1 MKQEQKMNE
10 KVTEFPNSTDAELN
24 QESQE
29 PQESQE
35 SEESQDA
42 KEVLDESSRRIAYSF
57 DHEKYEL
64 ERKERSKRMYI
75 MLTFF
80 SAFSIFMFAAF
91 VNKEA
96 FILDAET
103 AVIINQAINA
113 VVLLVIPFLLGSVGG
128 LTRILMSDVV
138 VDHRGTLVVSS
149 GLMAMFSWIGIK
161 SGVLLAIVAPH
172 LEKQGVVANVEG
184 TTSSGFY
191 TMALV
196 AIAVGMFST
205 NLYLFINSRVEQ
217 LAFRAN
223 NGGN

>member
-1 MKQEQKMNE
+1 MSE
-10 KVTEFPNSTDAELN
+10 KVAEFPNSTEAELE
-24 QESQE
+24 QETE
-29 PQESQE
+29 V
-35 SEESQDA
+35 
-42 KEVLDESSRRIAYSF
+42 KEQKELRDEVSYSF
-57 DHEKYEL
+57 NREKYEL
-64 ERKERSKRMYI
+64 EKQESRKRMHT

-96 FILDAET
+96 FVLDAET
-103 AVIINQAINA
+103 SVIINQAINA
-113 VVLLVIPFLLGSVGG
+113 VVLLVIPFMLGSVGG
-128 LTRILMSDVV
+128 LTRILMSDVA

-161 SGVLLAIVAPH
+161 SGVLLAIVVPH
-172 LEKQGVVANVEG
+172 LEKQGVVANVEE

-217 LAFRAN
+217 LVAKAQQN
-223 NGGN
+223 SGNQP

>member
-1 MKQEQKMNE
+1 MKQDQKMSE
-10 KVTEFPNSTDAELN
+10 KVTEFPNST
-24 QESQE
+24 ESGLE
-29 PQESQE
+29 QESQE
-35 SEESQDA
+35 SQEVIGEEKRQIS
-42 KEVLDESSRRIAYSF
+42 YSF
-57 DHEKYEL
+57 DRERYEL
-64 ERKERSKRMYI
+64 EKKESRKRMYI
-75 MLTFF
+75 ILTFF
-80 SAFSIFMFAAF
+80 FALSIFMFAAI

-103 AVIINQAINA
+103 SVIINQAINA

-172 LEKQGVVANVEG
+172 LEKQGVIATVEG
-184 TTSSGFY
+184 TTTSGFY

-196 AIAVGMFST
+196 AVAVGMFST
-205 NLYLFINSRVEQ
+205 NLYLFIYSRVEQ
-217 LAFRAN
+217 LVSKSQ
-223 NGGN
+223 NGAS

>member
-1 MKQEQKMNE
+1 MSKKIADL
-10 KVTEFPNSTDAELN
+10 PNQIEETLAKDAETN
-24 QESQE
+24 KQ
-29 PQESQE
+29 
-35 SEESQDA
+35 
-42 KEVLDESSRRIAYSF
+42 KECKGEVGYSF
-57 DHEKYEL
+57 DREKYEL
-64 ERKERSKRMYI
+64 EKKERRQRMYI
-75 MLTFF
+75 ILTFF
-80 SAFSIFMFAAF
+80 FAMSIFMFAAS

-96 FILDAET
+96 FILDTET
-103 AVIINQAINA
+103 SVIINQAINA
-113 VVLLVIPFLLGSVGG
+113 IVLLVIPFMLGSLGG

-161 SGVLLAIVAPH
+161 SGVLLAIFAPH
-172 LEKQGVVANVEG
+172 FEKQGITANIEG

-217 LAFRAN
+217 LTARAQQH
-223 NGGN
+223 GGN

>member
-1 MKQEQKMNE
+1 MKQDQKMSE
-10 KVTEFPNSTDAELN
+10 KVTEFPNSTETETETETELE

-29 PQESQE
+29 VIG
-35 SEESQDA
+35 EEKRQIS
-42 KEVLDESSRRIAYSF
+42 YSF
-57 DHEKYEL
+57 DRDRYEL
-64 ERKERSKRMYI
+64 EKKESRKRMYI
-75 MLTFF
+75 ILTFF
-80 SAFSIFMFAAF
+80 FALSIFMFAAI

-103 AVIINQAINA
+103 SVIINQAINA

-128 LTRILMSDVV
+128 LTRILMSDTV

-172 LEKQGVVANVEG
+172 LEKQGVIATVEG
-184 TTSSGFY
+184 TTTSGFY

-205 NLYLFINSRVEQ
+205 NLYLFINNRVEQ
-217 LAFRAN
+217 LVSKSQ
-223 NGGN
+223 NGAS